1 MNLLNQYRRKAIIY
15 IVYKTAKKK
24 IKGAFIIFLDK
35 LIFNTR
41 KEDPVK
47 KGPTI

>member
-1 MNLLNQYRRKAIIY
+1 M
-15 IVYKTAKKK
+15 
-24 IKGAFIIFLDK
+24 FLDK